1 VPGGRTF
8 PSSARDLETLDFN
21 AKSAYKLVPVGKI
34 SKKEKRQYYRYTA
47 QNYGDTRIPLTT
59 HIGFDLYVKRT
70 SHEFNAEG
78 APPVLLN
85 DLQAQPFQ
93 EPPGHRPF
101 TTRDSINEF
110 RDIMLKRPAHD
121 RYVWVTKVVRDT
133 SQSMVKKPDEELL
146 LGMINILGL
155 EMESLR
161 DVLYLKKSNKAGIKK
176 GQDNPYNLHPGEKIL
191 ARFPVDSK

>member
-1 VPGGRTF
+1 MFVRI
-8 PSSARDLETLDFN
+8 A
-21 AKSAYKLVPVGKI
+21 VVGHDPLQ
-34 SKKEKRQYYRYTA
+34 R
-47 QNYGDTRIPLTT
+47 RIPPDPSGLVRDSQ
-59 HIGFDLYVKRT
+59 H
-70 SHEFNAEG
+70 
-78 APPVLLN
+78 
-85 DLQAQPFQ
+85 LQAQPFQ